1 MTMTTIIP
9 RTNFES
15 GTVINGYAVNG
26 LIAEA
31 IMTLHNEQLGKIS
44 VYSPEYMQTLEGFL
58 YKSNQ
63 TELFANVINY
73 SYETMLTKK
82 AEIDPLEK
90 TKAMILIEMFANT
103 TGQNIKE
110 KIEWLLNAGEIRE
123 DSDEAVEFA
132 KLIRVLDELFQ
143 MGKLVP
149 REEYFSS
156 EFVEID
162 PFSNELKD
170 WKVEPI
176 ETAEEAA
183 PIADTQKVSSQD
195 EKELT
200 LGEIVEDIFNESG
213 GKEIDLD
220 TLFEDVNKIRPN
232 TTKPAVRGTVNR
244 FVDKGFL
251 SRPKRGTYVLASAEN
266 EQPKQLDLLA
276 ALEGREEETK
286 FIPKEAIEPSK
297 ATVPAEK
304 AEPIQNEESEEE
316 SNEAIAAVQTETPK
330 VPRLTMEDL
339 KELRPNFFSSESTI
353 DYLKFMKVKQS
364 IIDSLVLF
372 RERQKERLTASVLAD
387 PIDEVII
394 AVREKPRYFG
404 KTKDLEKAIVAII
417 MDQPLVFKGEAGS
430 GKSTMIETLSS
441 LSNLPL
447 YEISGS
453 LEANK
458 DTLVGSPDIK
468 EKGVLSTKDGMMT
481 KAGKI
486 GAILSVDEV
495 NMMRPDITAI
505 IHSFADHRK
514 TFYNDVEQRTIV
526 CNEFTRFV
534 GAMNEKY
541 KGTKELNEALKDR
554 TAMIPMTYM
563 SKADFK
569 KMLEDFDGFTE
580 FQLEDLG
587 IDQLTPKDI
596 KILTNIAG
604 ELQMSAK
611 RGLIPV
617 LAASTRNIIT
627 IAKMTRMLSYADA
640 ISMVVAKYDDEE
652 RQKIAGVL
660 GANNDLVEVG
670 ITVEDILNY

>member
-1 MTMTTIIP
+1 MTMTTLIP

-31 IMTLHNEQLGKIS
+31 IMTLHKEQIGKTS
-44 VYSPEYMQTLEGFL
+44 VYSPEYMQTLDGFL

-63 TELFANVINY
+63 TELFANIINY
-73 SYETMLTKK
+73 SYETMLTKQ
-82 AEIDPLEK
+82 AEIEPLEK
-90 TKAMILIEMFANT
+90 AKAMILIEMFANT

-110 KIEWLLNAGEIRE
+110 KIEQLLNASEIRQ

-132 KLIRVLDELFQ
+132 KLVRVLDELFQ

-162 PFSNELKD
+162 PFSNELKG
-170 WKVEPI
+170 WNIVPVEVPA
-176 ETAEEAA
+176 AEK
-183 PIADTQKVSSQD
+183 PPVSVQEVSV
-195 EKELT
+195 EGERELT
-200 LGEIVEDIFNESG
+200 LGEIVENLFNSSG

-220 TLFEDVNKIRPN
+220 TLFEDVNRIRPN
-232 TTKPAVRGTVNR
+232 TTKPALRGTVNR
-244 FVDKGFL
+244 FVVSGFL

-276 ALEGREEETK
+276 ALEGREEETT
-286 FIPKEAIEPSK
+286 FVPKEANKTELIQKE
-297 ATVPAEK
+297 EK
-304 AEPIQNEESEEE
+304 AVVEPKIE

-330 VPRLTMEDL
+330 VPCLTMGDL
-339 KELRPNFFSSESTI
+339 KGLRPNFFSSESTI